1 MILRVLDP
9 PQQEPLTLAEAKV
22 FLRVDHDADDVEIE
36 AMIRAAREQAE
47 LYQGREVA
55 RKRLEMILC
64 SWPRRGPILTPAP
77 LVQVEDIRYRIA
89 DGAWITW
96 PSAEYLVA
104 ADAEPGEIHPR
115 AGWPGDA
122 LWPAGAVSVRMVCGW
137 LPDEVPEHIRQG
149 MKLLI
154 TSWYEHRTGY
164 RFGNILTEVPVG
176 ITALLSANR
185 LARF

>member
-55 RKRLEMILC
+55 RKRLEMLLDG
-64 SWPRRGPILTPAP
+64 WPRRGPILTPAP
-77 LVQVEDIRYRIA
+77 LVQVEDIRYRLA
-89 DGAWITW
+89 DGTWMTW
-96 PSAEYLVA
+96 PATEYLVA

-137 LPDEVPEHIRQG
+137 LPDDVPEHIRQG

-164 RFGNILTEVPVG
+164 RLGNILTEVPVG

-185 LARF
+185 LVRF